1 MSQQSTLRSWVHKHC
16 GNVLVDGNTQY
27 CCTVKIS
34 TKTVVDGVETSS
46 FKLCGHP
53 LNRKK
58 PSGIAAHLKTHGLEA
73 PDKMIRLPGT
83 SNQTYFAFYIFMY
96 YIFRKFVINLDFML

>member
-58 PSGIAAHLKTHGLEA
+58 PSGIAAHLKTHGLEVFQPPTA
-73 PDKMIRLPGT
+73 KRAKLVEIQMIR
-83 SNQTYFAFYIFMY
+83 
-96 YIFRKFVINLDFML
+96 